1 MALSSIAKKI
11 GMALTGLLL
20 YGFLVGHMSG
30 NLLLL
35 KGDGGEAFN
44 AYSAFLTSHPLLIPI
59 EIGLAA
65 GFVLHVVLAIA
76 VSRENARARP
86 QAYAKLQSVGSRTLA
101 SRTMIW
107 SGLVILVFVILHL
120 KTFKYGDL
128 GEGTLYDLVISTFSD
143 RLYVTWYAVAM
154 LILGFHLWH
163 ALQSAFQSLGLSARQ
178 GLMRIGTVFCFV
190 VAGGFGL
197 IPLWVFFR
205 L

>member
-35 KGDGGEAFN
+35 KGDGGETFN

-86 QAYAKLQSVGSRTLA
+86 QGYAKLQSVGSRTLA

-128 GEGTLYDLVISTFSD
+128 GGGTLYDLVISTFSD
-143 RLYVTWYAVAM
+143 RLYVAWYAVAM

-178 GLMRIGTVFCFV
+178 GLRRIGMVFCFV
-190 VAGGFGL
+190 IAGGFGL